1 MDALNRYLK
10 LKVEPTVDE
19 FKRNP
24 TSIRHA
30 YLACVA
36 TYHAI
41 DRIAY
46 PGPRGNLRK
55 AWRKASMEF
64 ALVDI
69 VAHDFKHVKS
79 TQHRAV
85 PGAIPISLALYARIG
100 SMGFNTHMLND
111 TGEVNSLRHLV
122 FVVQEA
128 VKFLRCRAASVR

>member
-1 MDALNRYLK
+1 VDALNRYLK
-10 LKVEPTVDE
+10 LIVEPTVDE

-55 AWRKASMEF
+55 AWRKACMEF

-69 VAHDFKHVKS
+69 AAHDFKHVKS
-79 TQHRAV
+79 TGHRSV
-85 PGAIPISLALYARIG
+85 PGAIPICLALYG

-111 TGEVNSLRHLV
+111 TGEANSLRHLV

-128 VKFLRCRAASVR
+128 VKFLRYRAASVR

>member
-10 LKVEPTVDE
+10 LIVEPTVDE

-30 YLACVA
+30 FLACVA

-79 TQHRAV
+79 TEHRSV
-85 PGAIPISLALYARIG
+85 PGAIPISFALYGSIG
-100 SMGFNTHMLND
+100 SMGFNTHTLND
-111 TGEVNSLRHLV
+111 TGELNSLRNLV
-122 FVVQEA
+122 FVLQEA